1 MLENDYIIITLWS
14 FNCYLNYTTNFYRL
28 GRNNSNIVGADQINL
43 SSHVMNEAC
52 EDKMF
57 LCMNYD
63 KDEMKVADKRNA
75 CFAFGTSI

>member
-1 MLENDYIIITLWS
+1 MH
-14 FNCYLNYTTNFYRL
+14 FNKYLVFQTFYTNICYFV

-63 KDEMKVADKRNA
+63 RDEMKVADKRNV